1 MLKTKLI
8 LLFPSRSII
17 FTKIIY
23 ALENNTNKPSALN
36 EKSGITAPES
46 VSSVVV
52 KNIRQRRTV
61 QPSADDLTKGILNS
75 NITSLSRA
83 ITLVESTNM
92 DHLTKANSIINACLP
107 HANKSIRIGIT
118 GVPGVGKSTFIEAFG
133 KHLTSL
139 GKKVAVLAVDP
150 SSTISHG
157 SILGDKTRMEELV
170 KDSNAFIRPSAS
182 GDTLGGVARK
192 TRETI
197 TLCEA
202 AGFDTIIIETVG
214 VGQSETAVH
223 SMVDFFLLLKIAGA
237 GDELQGIKRGIME
250 MADAI
255 VINKADGDNIKK
267 AKLAKT
273 EFNRALHL
281 FPAKK
286 SGWIPTTSTCSAI
299 TQEGIPEVWDT
310 INEFLELTTTNN
322 YFNVKRTQQ
331 NEYWMLETINAAL
344 KLHFYGNPE
353 VESLLTETKKAVQ
366 EDTLSPFAAAQI
378 VLEKYFK
385 K

>member
-1 MLKTKLI
+1 MTSKKAH
-8 LLFPSRSII
+8 S
-17 FTKIIY
+17 
-23 ALENNTNKPSALN
+23 SALQ
-36 EKSGITAPES
+36 EKAGISQPES
-46 VSSVVV
+46 ISSQSVEHIQHSR
-52 KNIRQRRTV
+52 KV
-61 QPSADDLTKGILNS
+61 QPSAEELVEGILAG
-75 NITSLSRA
+75 NITALSRA
-83 ITLVESTNM
+83 ITLVESTNLI
-92 DHLTKANSIINACLP
+92 HLAKANTIINSCLP
-107 HANKSIRIGIT
+107 HANQSVRIGIT

-170 KDSNAFIRPSAS
+170 KDPNAFIRPSAS
-182 GDTLGGVARK
+182 GETLGGVARK

-267 AKLAKT
+267 SQFAKV

-286 SGWIPTTSTCSAI
+286 SGWTPTTATCSAI
-299 TQEGIPEVWDT
+299 TSEGIPEVWNT
-310 INEFLELTTTNN
+310 ITEFLSLTQTNS
-322 YFNVKRTQQ
+322 YFFQKRKEQ
-331 NEYWMLETINAAL
+331 NQFWMLETINDQL
-344 KLHFYGNPE
+344 KSNFFSNPGIQQ
-353 VESLLTETKKAVQ
+353 LLDSTKKAVQ
-366 EDTLSPFAAAQI
+366 NDEISPFTAASLL
-378 VLEKYFK
+378 LEKYFK
-385 K
+385 NL

>member
-1 MLKTKLI
+1 MKLFWFS
-8 LLFPSRSII
+8 LL
-17 FTKIIY
+17 
-23 ALENNTNKPSALN
+23 LLLNTTTLNDKNKSTSALS
-36 EKSGITAPES
+36 EKAGITAPEIIS
-46 VSSVVV
+46 AAVVHTIQ
-52 KNIRQRRTV
+52 KFRKV
-61 QPSADDLTKGILNS
+61 QPSATDLVNGILAG
-75 NITSLSRA
+75 NISDLSRA
-83 ITLVESTNM
+83 ITLVESTNPA
-92 DHLTKANSIINACLP
+92 HLAKANDIINACLL

-170 KDSNAFIRPSAS
+170 KDPNAYIRPSAS

-202 AGFDTIIIETVG
+202 CGFDTIIIETVG

-255 VINKADGDNIKK
+255 VINKADGDNIRK

-273 EFNRALHL
+273 EFDRALHL

-286 SGWIPTTSTCSAI
+286 SGWTPTTATCSAV
-299 TQEGIPEVWDT
+299 TADGIPEVWET
-310 INEFLELTTTNN
+310 ISEFLQLTTGND
-322 YFNVKRTQQ
+322 YFNTKRAEQ
-331 NEYWMLETINAAL
+331 NEYWLLETINERL
-344 KLHFYGNPE
+344 KLNFYNNPE
-353 VESLLTETKKAVQ
+353 IEALLASTKKAVQ
-366 EDTLSPFAAAQI
+366 KDKISPFAAAQI
-378 VLEKYFK
+378 LLEKYFK
-385 K
+385 

>member
-1 MLKTKLI
+1 
-8 LLFPSRSII
+8 
-17 FTKIIY
+17 
-23 ALENNTNKPSALN
+23 LENNTHKPSALH
-36 EKSGITAPES
+36 EKSGIKAPDS
-46 VSSVVV
+46 VSSTVV
-52 KNIRQRRTV
+52 KNIQHLRKI
-61 QPSADDLTKGILNS
+61 QPSADDLTKGILVS
-75 NITSLSRA
+75 NITSLSRS
-83 ITLVESTNM
+83 ITLVESTNVE
-92 DHLTKANSIINACLP
+92 HLAKANSIINSCLP
-107 HANKSIRIGIT
+107 HANKSVRIGIT

-133 KHLTSL
+133 KYLTSL

-150 SSTISHG
+150 SSSISHG

-170 KDSNAFIRPSAS
+170 KDPNAFIRPSAS

-267 AKLAKT
+267 ARLAKT

-286 SGWIPTTSTCSAI
+286 SGWIPTTATCSAI
-299 TQEGIPEVWDT
+299 TQEGIPEVWET
-310 INEFLELTTTNN
+310 ITNFLKLTKGND
-322 YFNVKRTQQ
+322 YFYKKRKEQ

-344 KLHFYGNPE
+344 KLHFYGNSE
-353 VESLLTETKKAVQ
+353 IESILVETKKAVQ
-366 EDTLSPFAAAQI
+366 EDALSPFAAAQI
-378 VLEKYFK
+378 VLEYYFK

>member
-1 MLKTKLI
+1 MNDKKT
-8 LLFPSRSII
+8 P
-17 FTKIIY
+17 
-23 ALENNTNKPSALN
+23 PSALH
-36 EKSGITAPES
+36 EKAGISAPEI
-46 VSSVVV
+46 VSATVV
-52 KNIRQRRTV
+52 KNIQKFRKV
-61 QPSADDLTKGILNS
+61 QPSAEELVKGILS
-75 NITSLSRA
+75 GNISDLSRA
-83 ITLVESTNM
+83 ITLVESTNPE
-92 DHLTKANSIINACLP
+92 HLAKANDIINACLL

-133 KHLTSL
+133 KHLTGL

-170 KDSNAFIRPSAS
+170 KDKNAYIRPSAS

-202 AGFDTIIIETVG
+202 CGFDTIIIETVG

-286 SGWIPTTSTCSAI
+286 SGWTPTTATCSAI
-299 TQEGIPEVWDT
+299 TQEGIAEVWQT
-310 INEFLELTTTNN
+310 ITKFLTLTEQND
-322 YFNVKRTQQ
+322 YFNIKRAQQ
-331 NEYWMLETINAAL
+331 NEYWLLETINERL
-344 KLHFYGNPE
+344 KLNFYNNPE
-353 VESLLTETKKAVQ
+353 IQALLESTKKAVQ
-366 EDTLSPFAAAQI
+366 KDKISPFAAAQI
-378 VLEKYFK
+378 LLKKYFK
-385 K
+385 